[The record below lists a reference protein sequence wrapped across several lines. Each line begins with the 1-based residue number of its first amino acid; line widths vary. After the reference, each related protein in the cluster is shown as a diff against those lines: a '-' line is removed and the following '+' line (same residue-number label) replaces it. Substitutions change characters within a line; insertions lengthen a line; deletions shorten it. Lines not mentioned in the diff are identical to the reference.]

1 VSVVEPAIRVVGL
14 SKRFRIGARDEAY
27 RTLRESLMRAISAP
41 FRRHAPTEAELVWAL
56 RDVSFDVAP
65 GEVLGVIGR
74 NGAGKSTL
82 LKVLSRITPPTHGH
96 AEIRGRVG
104 ALLEVGTGFHPEL
117 TGRENVYL
125 SGAILG
131 MRRRE
136 IARRFDEIV
145 AFAEVDRY
153 IDTPIKHYSSG
164 MHLRLAFAVAAHL
177 EPEVLLVDEVLA
189 VGDAAFQRKCLGR
202 MRDEAM
208 RGRTVLFVSHSMAA
222 VTQLCSRAIWLDGG
236 RIRLDGSPQD
246 VVQSYLAEG
255 AELQSERRWPDVAKA
270 PGDERVRFIGA
281 RLLQN
286 DDVAPI
292 VDINRELRIV
302 IEFQT
307 MQRLTDPV
315 AAAHFSNAEGT
326 CLFATA
332 DWRGDALEPGRYQQ
346 TLTIPPRTFAEGRVA
361 VLLQF
366 FPHPPTV
373 LVPDA
378 LSFTAIDS
386 DVPDV
391 VRGTYKGAWPG
402 VVRLGLEWSRPA
414 PLNGIQ

>member
-1 VSVVEPAIRVVGL
+1 MDEPAIRVVGL
-14 SKRFRIGARDEAY
+14 SKRFRIGARDEIY

-65 GEVLGVIGR
+65 GEVLGVVGR

-82 LKVLSRITPPTHGH
+82 LKVLSRITPPTRGR

-208 RGRTVLFVSHSMAA
+208 RGRTVLFVSHNMAA

-236 RIRLDGSPQD
+236 RVRLDGSPQD
-246 VVQSYLAEG
+246 VVQRYLAEG

-270 PGDERVRFIGA
+270 PGDDRVRLVGA
-281 RLLQN
+281 RVLQRGA
-286 DDVAPI
+286 APNV
-292 VDINRELRIV
+292 VDINQPTAIEMELETLRPA
-302 IEFQT
+302 
-307 MQRLTDPV
+307 TDLV
-315 AAAHFSNAEGT
+315 AAANLRQRRGHMPV
-326 CLFATA
+326 LRRRLATQRDPRRTPPNDA
-332 DWRGDALEPGRYQQ
+332 YDPRAGLRRRPRRGPA
-346 TLTIPPRTFAEGRVA
+346 
-361 VLLQF
+361 
-366 FPHPPTV
+366 PTGV
-373 LVPDA
+373 F
-378 LSFTAIDS
+378 LSTR
-386 DVPDV
+386 PE
-391 VRGTYKGAWPG
+391 RGTAGRASIHRG
-402 VVRLGLEWSRPA
+402 R
-414 PLNGIQ
+414 